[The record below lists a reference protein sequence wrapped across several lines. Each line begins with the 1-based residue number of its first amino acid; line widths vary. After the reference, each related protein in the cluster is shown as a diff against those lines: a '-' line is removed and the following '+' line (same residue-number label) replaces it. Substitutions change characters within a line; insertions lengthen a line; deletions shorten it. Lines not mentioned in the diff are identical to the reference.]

1 MDAVHAKLLSSV
13 HAEVPG
19 NLFLK
24 HAVFSDVL
32 EVFSTQITNM
42 DEGLP
47 YLSLWALPQA
57 KGNNREHHVCHR
69 TFRKALGC
77 VVSKTVAKER
87 VQHFLNCSI

>member
-1 MDAVHAKLLSSV
+1 MDAVHAKLLPSV

-42 DEGLP
+42 
-47 YLSLWALPQA
+47 ALPQV
-57 KGNNREHHVCHR
+57 KGHNREHHVCHR